1 MTNSLAD
8 RCYDSFSAKRWSA
21 GNQYSSAGLVRIKES
36 APLGL
41 IAAVQGT
48 APSPYRVSLDWSL
61 ARADG
66 VLIAT
71 CTCPNYQEGAL
82 CKHIAA
88 TIFEV
93 DRRNLASRVPG
104 RGMLEVIDDQDEWE
118 SDAEAFDDDDRYDD
132 NVYEADD
139 DLDDGWRKA
148 PPSPSARPQQR
159 ALKRSNRPAPP
170 PQWQARLQSL
180 ASAVTSKHREVDPP
194 AKIREREIWY
204 RLNSADT
211 ASRGALVIEFQQ
223 RERKLDGGFSKFK
236 SFGISPQAIST
247 LPNPLDRELLSEMIG
262 NRGEDRYARSSYSS
276 YSYYGYGYGASTEV
290 CRCTLAP
297 GAYASLL
304 PRICATGRFDWLQ
317 EASATEVAEPAPLAW
332 DEGPPWQFKLQFG
345 PSPDAKT
352 WRLTGVLHR
361 EDGAAPP
368 GAVRFADAGVVL
380 FEGSAAR
387 LDESVAARWVAAV
400 QRTGDIEVPAK
411 ERDAFLLQLARS
423 PELPPLEL
431 SEECGWSIASVEPK
445 PRLVVAAPERYG
457 RYLKASVSFDY
468 RDQAVAWRDPRTLLV
483 DDEKRELI
491 RRDMARERGAWSALD
506 SVPVQTPN
514 AYDRREFD
522 GEIAP
527 KRLPLVVSGLI
538 AAGWNVEAEGAKIRQ
553 AGEFKISLSSGID
566 WFELDAAA
574 DFEGVSASLPALLKA
589 LQHGQSYVELDDGSR
604 GMLPEAWL
612 ARYAPLAE
620 MGTIEG
626 DKIRFVPSQAMLLDA
641 WLAAQPEVDV
651 DATFE
656 QIRDRLRSFEGVQ
669 PAEEPVTFQGRL
681 RGYQREGLGWL
692 RFLDEFGFGGCLAD
706 DMGLGKTVQVLA
718 LLDSQ
723 RAASGALMQ
732 PTSASGKAANG
743 QTTKAKAANGKKSAK
758 AKPTVQ
764 APSLVVAPRSLIHNW
779 IAEARRFTPELRVL
793 DYTGLGRA
801 EQRERFAEHD
811 LVITTYG
818 TLRRDI
824 ARLKDVEFDY
834 CVLDEAQ
841 SIKNAESHSA
851 KACRLLRAKRRLAMT
866 GTPIENHLGELW
878 SIFEFL
884 NPGMLGR
891 SAALKRLA
899 SSNPDKDPAAFQS
912 FAKGLRPFMLRRT
925 KEQVLSE
932 LPEKTE
938 QTLYCELEK
947 KQRKLYNELRD
958 HYRDLLAKRI
968 GAVGLK
974 QSKIQVL
981 EALLRLRQAA
991 CHPGLLD
998 AKQIAQPSA
1007 KLETLLEQLDAVL
1020 AEGHKALVF
1029 SQFTS
1034 LLAIVRK
1041 ELDRRKIVYEY
1052 LDGRTRD
1059 RQSRVERFQQDP
1071 ACSLFLIS
1079 LKAGGLGLNLTA
1091 ADYVFILD
1099 PWWNPAVEA
1108 QAVDRA
1114 HRIGQTRRVFAYRLI
1129 ARDTVEEKILELQ
1142 RDKKKLADAIIT
1154 ADNSLISSLSA
1165 EDLQWLLS

>member
-1 MTNSLAD
+1 MSLSLAD
-8 RCYDSFSAKRWSA
+8 RCRHSFTAKRWRA
-21 GNQYSSAGLVRIKES
+21 GYQYCADDLVQIEETD
-36 APLGL
+36 ALGL
-41 IAAVQGT
+41 YAAVQGT

-61 ARADG
+61 AKADG
-66 VLIAT
+66 ILIAT
-71 CTCPNYQEGAL
+71 CTCPNYQEGAV

-88 TIFEV
+88 TIFEA
-93 DRRNLASRVPG
+93 DRRHLASRVPG
-104 RGMLEVIDDQDEWE
+104 RGALDVMDDQDEWE
-118 SDAEAFDDDDRYDD
+118 SDADDFDDVDRYDD
-132 NVYEADD
+132 DVYDTDD
-139 DLDDGWRKA
+139 DSFARRRKTPLPRIA
-148 PPSPSARPQQR
+148 GPRQR
-159 ALKRSNRPAPP
+159 SLKRSARPAPP
-170 PQWQARLQSL
+170 PQWQTQLHSL
-180 ASAVTSKHREVDPP
+180 ASGVRPKNREVDPP
-194 AKIREREIWY
+194 AKIRNREIWY
-204 RLNSADT
+204 RLNRADT
-211 ASRGALVIEFQQ
+211 ASRGTLVIEFQQ
-223 RERKLDGGFSKFK
+223 RERKLDGGFSKRK
-236 SFGISPQAIST
+236 SLGISPSAIST
-247 LPNPLDRELLSEMIG
+247 LPDALDRELLSAMIG
-262 NRGEDRYARSSYSS
+262 NFGEDRYGRSSYNT
-276 YSYYGYGYGASTEV
+276 YSYYGYGYGASSEV

-304 PRICATGRFDWLQ
+304 PRLCATGRFDWLQ
-317 EASATEVAEPAPLAW
+317 EATATEDAEPAPLVW
-332 DEGPPWQFKLQFG
+332 DEGPAWQFKLQFG

-361 EDGAAPP
+361 ADGAAPP

-380 FEGSAAR
+380 FDGSAAH
-387 LDESVAARWVAAV
+387 LDEHAAARWVATI
-400 QRTGDIEVPAK
+400 QRTGDIEVPGK
-411 ERDAFLLQLARS
+411 ERDAFLVQLARS
-423 PELPPLEL
+423 PELPPLQL
-431 SEECGWSIASVEPK
+431 AEECGWSVVDVEPK
-445 PRLVVAAPERYG
+445 PRLVVAAPDRHG

-468 RDQAVAWRDPRTLLV
+468 RDQTVAWRDPRTLLV

-491 RRDMARERGAWSALD
+491 RRDTVRERSAWSALD
-506 SVPVQTPN
+506 SAPVQPPS

-522 GEIAP
+522 AEIAP
-527 KRLPLVVSGLI
+527 KRLPLVVSRLL

-574 DFEGVSASLPALLKA
+574 DFEGVQASLPALLKA
-589 LQHGQSYVELDDGSR
+589 LQHGQSYVELDDGTR
-604 GMLPEAWL
+604 GMLPEEWL
-612 ARYAPLAE
+612 ARYAPLAD

-626 DKIRFVPSQAMLLDA
+626 NKIRFVPSQAMLLDA
-641 WLAAQPEVDV
+641 WLAAQPEVNL
-651 DATFE
+651 DAAFQE
-656 QIRDRLRSFEGVQ
+656 IRDRLRSFEGIK
-669 PAEEPVTFQGRL
+669 PAEEPVTFHGRL

-723 RAASGALMQ
+723 RSDVGAATAD
-732 PTSASGKAANG
+732 AANG
-743 QTTKAKAANGKKSAK
+743 CSPDKKGVKTKTARRRKAAPA
-758 AKPTVQ
+758 APAQ
-764 APSLVVAPRSLIHNW
+764 HAPSLVVAPRSLVSNW
-779 IAEARRFTPELRVL
+779 IAEAGRFTPQLRVL
-793 DYTGLGRA
+793 NYTGQERA
-801 EQRERFAEHD
+801 ALRDRFAEHD
-811 LVITTYG
+811 LIVTTYG

-824 ARLKDVEFDY
+824 GRLKDQAFDY

-851 KACRLLRAKRRLAMT
+851 KACRLLRARRRLAMT

-878 SIFEFL
+878 SLFEFL

-891 SAALKRLA
+891 STALKRL
-899 SSNPDKDPAAFQS
+899 SSNNPDKDPAAFES

-932 LPEKTE
+932 LPAKTE

-947 KQRKLYNELRD
+947 KQRKLYDELRN

-968 GAVGLK
+968 DAVGLK
-974 QSKIQVL
+974 NSKIQVL

-998 AKQIAQPSA
+998 PKQIGQPSA
-1007 KLETLLEQLDAVL
+1007 KLETLLEQLGEVL

-1041 ELDRRKIVYEY
+1041 ELDRRKVAYEY
-1052 LDGRTRD
+1052 LDGKTRD
-1059 RQSRVERFQQDP
+1059 RQQRVDRFQQDP
-1071 ACSLFLIS
+1071 ACPLFLIS

-1142 RDKKKLADAIIT
+1142 RGKKKLAEAIIS
-1154 ADNSLISSLSA
+1154 ADNSLIRSLTA

>member
-1 MTNSLAD
+1 MMQSLAD
-8 RCYDSFSAKRWSA
+8 RCRRSFASKRW
-21 GNQYSSAGLVRIKES
+21 QAGLQYFDEGLVHIEELG
-36 APLGL
+36 PLGL
-41 IAAVQGT
+41 YAVVQGS
-48 APSPYRVSLDWSL
+48 AALPYCVSLDWSL
-61 ARADG
+61 ARAEG
-66 VLIAT
+66 VLLAS
-71 CTCPNYQEGAL
+71 CNCPSYQEGDL

-88 TIFEV
+88 TILEA

-104 RGMLEVIDDQDEWE
+104 RGTLDVMDDQDEWE
-118 SDAEAFDDDDRYDD
+118 ADAEAFDGDDRYDD

-139 DLDDGWRKA
+139 DQDDGWRKA
-148 PPSPSARPQQR
+148 PLPRIAGPRPR
-159 ALKRSNRPAPP
+159 ASKRSARPAPP
-170 PQWQARLQSL
+170 PQWQTRLHSL
-180 ASAVTSKHREVDPP
+180 ASAAAPKNREVDPP

-204 RLNSADT
+204 RLNSVDT

-223 RERKLDGGFSKFK
+223 RERKLDGEFSKLK

-247 LPNPLDRELLSEMIG
+247 LPDPRDRELLSEMVG
-262 NRGEDRYARSSYSS
+262 NHGEDRYARSSYGS
-276 YSYYGYGYGASTEV
+276 YSYYGYGYGASNEI

-304 PRICATGRFDWLQ
+304 PRLCATGRFDWLQ
-317 EASATEVAEPAPLAW
+317 EAPATETAEPAPLAW
-332 DEGPPWQFKLQFG
+332 DEGPPWQFKLHFG
-345 PSPDAKT
+345 PSPDAKW
-352 WRLTGVLHR
+352 WRLTGFLYR
-361 EDGAAPP
+361 EDGVAPP
-368 GAVRFADAGVVL
+368 GAACFADAGVVL
-380 FEGSAAR
+380 FAGSAGR
-387 LDESVAARWVAAV
+387 LDEHAPARWIAAV
-400 QRTGDIEVPAK
+400 QRAGDLEVPAT

-431 SEECGWSIASVEPK
+431 SEECGWSVASVEPK
-445 PRLVVAAPERYG
+445 PRLVVASPERHG

-468 RDQAVAWRDPRTLLV
+468 RDQTLAWRDPRTLLV

-491 RRDMARERGAWSALD
+491 RRDLARERSAWPALY
-506 SVPVQTPN
+506 SVPVQPPN

-522 GEIAP
+522 AEIAP
-527 KRLPLVVSGLI
+527 KRLPLVVSGLL

-553 AGEFKISLSSGID
+553 ACEFKISLTSGID

-589 LQHGQSYVELDDGSR
+589 LQHGQAYVELDDGSR

-612 ARYAPLAE
+612 ARYAPLAD
-620 MGTIEG
+620 MGTVEG

-656 QIRDRLRSFEGVQ
+656 QIRDRLRSFEGIQ
-669 PAEEPVTFQGRL
+669 PAEEPITFHGRL

-692 RFLDEFGFGGCLAD
+692 RFLDDFGFGGCLAD

-718 LLDSQ
+718 LLESQ
-723 RAASGALMQ
+723 RAAAAAQVQ
-732 PTSASGKAANG
+732 PTAAQGKTRIAKTAKRK
-743 QTTKAKAANGKKSAK
+743 TAAKAQTAAH
-758 AKPTVQ
+758 

-779 IAEARRFTPELRVL
+779 IAEARRFTPQLRVL
-793 DYTGLGRA
+793 DYTGLGRT
-801 EQRERFAEHD
+801 EHRERFAEHD

-824 ARLKDVEFDY
+824 GRLKDVEFDY

-841 SIKNAESHSA
+841 SIKNADSHSA

-958 HYRDLLAKRI
+958 HYRDRLAKRI
-968 GAVGLK
+968 DAVGLK

-998 AKQIAQPSA
+998 AKQTSQPSA

-1052 LDGRTRD
+1052 LDGKTRD
-1059 RQSRVERFQQDP
+1059 RQARVERFQQDP

-1154 ADNSLISSLSA
+1154 ADNSLIGSLSA